1 MIAMNTE
8 KSIPQSLILPAIVTG
23 VILLIPLIAMQFTNE
38 VVWNLTDF
46 ILAGAFIFGTGAA
59 YTLIT
64 RKSVKTTYRYAV
76 GLALFSALLL
86 VWVNGAVGIIGSENN
101 SINLWYFGV
110 LGIGIIGALLSRF
123 KSQGMSFAMFGMAF
137 SIALIAGVALLRGAY
152 QLPGS
157 SVAEILGLNGFFIM
171 LFVVSGL
178 LFKHAATEGQGIDE
192 NKNPVNG

>member
-1 MIAMNTE
+1 MIAMNTK

-46 ILAGAFIFGTGAA
+46 VLAGTFIFGTGAA
-59 YTLIT
+59 FTLIT

-101 SINLWYFGV
+101 SINLWYFGI

-123 KSQGMSFAMFGMAF
+123 KSQGMSIAIFGMAF
-137 SIALIAGVALLRGAY
+137 SIALIAGVALLRGTY

-178 LFKHAATEGQGIDE
+178 LFKHAARETLE
-192 NKNPVNG
+192 